1 MGGAGSEGGAGSD
14 SFGRV
19 AASITASVITVTISS
34 GPHQDPGPRTQ
45 ARQPNLTRT
54 LTPTLTLTHLLIEER
69 EEEFHLEAQTVRLG
83 LSARRQGQGHLR
95 GVWSVVRVEW

>member
-19 AASITASVITVTISS
+19 AASTTTRVITVAISS
-34 GPHQDPGPRTQ
+34 GPHQDPGPR
-45 ARQPNLTRT
+45 RGNPNLTLT
-54 LTPTLTLTHLLIEER
+54 LALTLALTLTRLLIEER
-69 EEEFHLEAQTVRLG
+69 EEEFHLEAETVRLG

-95 GVWSVVRVEW
+95 GVWSVVRVG